1 VYAPG
6 TLEVVSYKNGRRWAS
21 DVVKTAQA
29 PARLEAQPDRSEIR
43 SDGRD
48 LSFVTV
54 RVVDQGG
61 ILAPRADNRI
71 RFGIDGPGEI
81 VATDNGDP
89 TSFEPFRTP
98 ERKAFGGLC
107 LVIVRA
113 KPGQPG
119 RILLTA
125 TSEGL
130 RAGTASITAAGR
142 RP

>member
-1 VYAPG
+1 M
-6 TLEVVSYKNGRRWAS
+6 
-21 DVVKTAQA
+21 KTAQA
-29 PARLEAQPDRSEIR
+29 PARLEAKPDRSEIR

-54 RVVDQGG
+54 RVVDQDG

-71 RFGIDGPGEI
+71 RFTIDGPGEI

-89 TSFEPFRTP
+89 TSFEPFRAP
-98 ERKAFGGLC
+98 ERKAFSGLC

-113 KPGQPG
+113 TAGRPG
-119 RILLTA
+119 RIRLTA
-125 TSEGL
+125 TSDGL
-130 RAGTASITAAGR
+130 RAGTASITAAAR